1 MTTFVEQNKERMIE
15 TIKKMVGFMSLECQI
30 ELQEKLNSDNKVD
43 LIISLYTPDNA
54 RFLIGKNGQNLK
66 AFEHLIRSIFLKS
79 ARPAD
84 NTQAQIGGENKEIFG
99 ISVDINDYRRSRAS
113 FVIDVAKQAVQRV
126 RNTQKAETL
135 LPMSANERRIIHMEL
150 ASCPD
155 IATESIGH
163 EPNRKIII
171 KPYP

>member
-1 MTTFVEQNKERMIE
+1 MTDFLEKNRGKITEAV
-15 TIKKMVGFMSLECQI
+15 KKLAGFMSLECQVEFHEQLNSENKI
-30 ELQEKLNSDNKVD
+30 ELTVS
-43 LIISLYTPDNA
+43 IYTPDDV

-66 AFEHLIRSIFLKS
+66 ALEHLVRSMFMK
-79 ARPAD
+79 D
-84 NTQAQIGGENKEIFG
+84 NKEIHG
-99 ISVDINDYRRSRAS
+99 ISVDLNDYRRSRVS
-113 FVIDVAKQAVQRV
+113 CVIDMAKHAVQRV

-135 LPMSANERRIIHMEL
+135 LPMSASERRVVHMEL

-155 IATESIGH
+155 IATESMGD